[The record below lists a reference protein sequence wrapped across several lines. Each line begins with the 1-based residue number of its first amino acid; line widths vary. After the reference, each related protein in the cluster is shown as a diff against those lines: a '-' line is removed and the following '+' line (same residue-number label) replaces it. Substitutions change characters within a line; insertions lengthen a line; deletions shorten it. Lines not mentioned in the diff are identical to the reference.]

1 MQDKVYK
8 KLAEVLDTL
17 PNGFPETGSGVEIKL
32 LKKIFTHEQAELF
45 CDLRL
50 TMETAEEVSAR
61 TGRDLE
67 ETKALLESMRQDGQ
81 IFSVGF
87 GDMRWYKMLPWV
99 FGIYEFQ
106 LHRLDKEMA
115 ELADEF
121 SKYFGKQF
129 FNEKPQ
135 LMQVLPVEEDIKSIQ
150 TALPWEKVS
159 SIIEHGQSFRVMD
172 CICKKKNELLGNPC
186 DRTMQVCMAIAPV
199 PGVFESDELGR
210 VITREE
216 AYVILEK
223 AEEEALVHLTGN
235 AQFGQYYICNCCS
248 CCCGVLKAIDKFS
261 IPATNVVNSQY
272 HAVIDP
278 DVCSGCGICADK
290 RCQVRAI
297 ESGDVYKVIQERCI
311 GCGLCVSTCPVSA
324 IKLIRKPEDQI
335 SIPPLTENEWFDER
349 GKNRGVD
356 FSSLK

>member
-1 MQDKVYK
+1 MEDIYK
-8 KLAEVLDTL
+8 KLARVLDTL
-17 PNGFPETGSGVEIKL
+17 PNGFPETESGVEIKL
-32 LKKIFTHEQAELF
+32 LKKIFKPQQAEMF
-45 CDLRL
+45 CKLRL

-61 TGRDLE
+61 TGCDLD
-67 ETKALLESMRQDGQ
+67 ETKTLLESMREDGQ
-81 IFSVGF
+81 VFSIGI
-87 GDMRWYKMLPWV
+87 GDMRWYKMMPWV

-129 FNEKPQ
+129 FNDKPQ

-150 TALPWEKVS
+150 TALPWERVS

-186 DRTMQVCMAIAPV
+186 DRTVRVCMAIAPV
-199 PGVFESDELGR
+199 PGVFEDDEQGR

-216 AYVILEK
+216 AYIILEK
-223 AEEEALVHLTGN
+223 AEDEALVHLTGN
-235 AQFGQYYICNCCS
+235 SQFGQYYICNCCS
-248 CCCGVLKAIDKFS
+248 CCCGVLKAIDKFN
-261 IPATNVVNSQY
+261 IPAANVVNSQY
-272 HAVIDP
+272 YAVIDP
-278 DVCSGCGICADK
+278 DACTGCGICADE
-290 RCQVRAI
+290 RCQVKAI
-297 ESGDVYKVIQERCI
+297 ASGDVFSVIRDRCI

-335 SIPPLTENEWFDER
+335 SIPPVTENDWFNER
-349 GKNRGVD
+349 GKNRGID